1 MIARRSLLALPLAV
15 SALAQPVLAQPGPAR
30 IGWLTAQR
38 ESSLAP
44 FIPALRAGLVERNLV
59 DGRDIRLD
67 FRFGGDDAARVPS
80 LLDELLRLPVR
91 VLLVQGAAVAP
102 VIRARPPVPVV
113 FVMSSDPVAAG
124 LAESLSRPPPGV
136 TGITFLSAELNGK
149 RVELLR
155 ELRPDLARLAVL
167 SNPAHP
173 GEQLERAEAAAAAA
187 RLGLAARFHQ
197 ARNPGELEA
206 AFAAI
211 AHDGAQGLSVF
222 ADGFALQNRAAIA
235 RFAADQRV
243 PLVSGWRAFAEAGA
257 LVSYGPRLEESYRRL
272 AHFVARILRGARPEE
287 MPIEQP
293 RHFELVVNQ
302 RAASTIGLDVPVAL
316 LARADLVLE

>member
-1 MIARRSLLALPLAV
+1 MIPRRALLA
-15 SALAQPVLAQPGPAR
+15 SALARPAFAQAVPPR

-38 ESSLAP
+38 AASLAP
-44 FIPALRAGLVERNLV
+44 FIPALRAGLAERNLAE
-59 DGRDIRLD
+59 GRDVTLE
-67 FRFGGDDAARVPS
+67 FRFGEDDPARVPA
-80 LLDELLRLPVR
+80 LLDDLLRLPVR
-91 VLLVQGAAVAP
+91 ILLVQGAAVAP
-102 VIRARPPVPVV
+102 VVRARPPVPVV

-136 TGITFLSAELNGK
+136 TGVTFMSAELNGK

-155 ELRPDLARLAVL
+155 ELRPRLERLAVL
-167 SNPAHP
+167 SNSGHP
-173 GEQLERAEAAAAAA
+173 GEALERAETAAAA
-187 RLGLAARFHQ
+187 RRLGMAARFHH
-197 ARNPGELEA
+197 ARSAAELDA
-206 AFAAI
+206 AFATMV
-211 AHDGAQGLSVF
+211 AQEAEGLLVF

-235 RFAADQRV
+235 RFAEARRI

-257 LVSYGPRLEESYRRL
+257 VISYGPRLEDSYRRL

-293 RHFELVVNQ
+293 RAFELVVNH
-302 RAASTIGLDVPVAL
+302 RAAEAIGVHVPTAL

>member
-15 SALAQPVLAQPGPAR
+15 PALAQPVLAQPGPAR

>member
-1 MIARRSLLALPLAV
+1 MIPRRSLAVLPLAMP
-15 SALAQPVLAQPGPAR
+15 ALAQAAPPR
-30 IGWLTAQR
+30 IGWLTAQGAA
-38 ESSLAP
+38 SLAP
-44 FIPALRAGLVERNLV
+44 FIPALRAGLAERNLV
-59 DGRDIRLD
+59 EGRDIRLD
-67 FRFGGDDAARVPS
+67 FRFGDDDAARVPA

-91 VLLVQGAAVAP
+91 LLLVQGAAVAA
-102 VIRARPPVPVV
+102 VIRARPPVPLV

-155 ELRPDLARLAVL
+155 ELRPDLVRLAVL

-173 GEQLERAEAAAAAA
+173 GEHLERAEAVAAAA
-187 RLGLAARFHQ
+187 RLGLAVRFHQ
-197 ARNPGELEA
+197 ARNAAELEA
-206 AFAAI
+206 AFAGI
-211 AHDGAQGLSVF
+211 ERDGAQGLSVF
-222 ADGFALQNRAAIA
+222 ADGFALQNRTAIA
-235 RFAADQRV
+235 RFAALQRV
-243 PLVSGWRAFAEAGA
+243 PLVSGWRVFAEAGA
-257 LVSYGPRLEESYRRL
+257 LLSYGPRLEESYRRL
-272 AHFVARILRGARPEE
+272 AHFVARILRGAKPEE

-302 RAASTIGLDVPVAL
+302 RAAAAIGLEVPTAL

>member
-1 MIARRSLLALPLAV
+1 MIARRSLLALPLAAP
-15 SALAQPVLAQPGPAR
+15 ALALPALSQPGPPR

-38 ESSLAP
+38 EASLAP

-59 DGRDIRLD
+59 DGQDIRLD
-67 FRFGGDDAARVPS
+67 FRFGDDDAARVPA

-136 TGITFLSAELNGK
+136 TGITFLSAELNSK
-149 RVELLR
+149 RVGLLR

-187 RLGLAARFHQ
+187 RLGIAARFHQ
-197 ARNPGELEA
+197 ARNAPQLEA

-211 AHDGAQGLSVF
+211 AQDGAQGLSVF

-235 RFAADQRV
+235 RFAAGQRI
-243 PLVSGWRAFAEAGA
+243 PLVSGWRVFA
-257 LVSYGPRLEESYRRL
+257 
-272 AHFVARILRGARPEE
+272 
-287 MPIEQP
+287 
-293 RHFELVVNQ
+293 
-302 RAASTIGLDVPVAL
+302 
-316 LARADLVLE
+316 

>member
-1 MIARRSLLALPLAV
+1 MIARRALLSLPLAAP
-15 SALAQPVLAQPGPAR
+15 ALAQAALPR

-38 ESSLAP
+38 EASLAP
-44 FIPALRAGLVERNLV
+44 FIPALRAGLAERNLV
-59 DGRDIRLD
+59 EGRDIRLD
-67 FRFGGDDAARVPS
+67 FRFGEDEIARVPA
-80 LLDELLRLPVR
+80 LMEELLRLPVR

-102 VIRARPPVPVV
+102 AVRARPPVPLL

-124 LAESLSRPPPGV
+124 LAESLARPPAGV

-155 ELRPDLARLAVL
+155 ELRPSLTRLAVL

-173 GEQLERAEAAAAAA
+173 GEVLERAETARAAA
-187 RLGLAARFHQ
+187 RLGLALSAHH
-197 ARNPGELEA
+197 ARNAAELA
-206 AFAAI
+206 AALAAI
-211 AHDGAQGLSVF
+211 AAEAAEGLLAF
-222 ADGFALQNRAAIA
+222 ADGFTLQNRAAIA
-235 RFAADQRV
+235 RFAAERRI

-257 LVSYGPRLEESYRRL
+257 VVSYGPRLEESYRRL

-293 RHFELVVNQ
+293 RSFELVVNLH
-302 RAASTIGLDVPVAL
+302 AAAAIGIEVPTAL

>member
-1 MIARRSLLALPLAV
+1 MIARRALLAVPLAAP
-15 SALAQPVLAQPGPAR
+15 ALAQPAPPR

-67 FRFGGDDAARVPS
+67 FRFGEDDAARVPA

-173 GEQLERAEAAAAAA
+173 GEQRERAEAAAAAA

-197 ARNPGELEA
+197 ARNWEQLEA

-211 AHDGAQGLSVF
+211 AQEGAQGLSVF
-222 ADGFALQNRAAIA
+222 ADGFALQNRAVIA

-257 LVSYGPRLEESYRRL
+257 LLSYGPRLEESYRRL

-302 RAASTIGLDVPVAL
+302 RAAAAIGLDVPVAL